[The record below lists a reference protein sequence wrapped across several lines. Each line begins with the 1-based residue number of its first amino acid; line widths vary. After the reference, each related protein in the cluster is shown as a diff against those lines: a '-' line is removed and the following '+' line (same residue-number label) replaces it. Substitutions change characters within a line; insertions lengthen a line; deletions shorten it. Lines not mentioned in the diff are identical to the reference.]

1 MTNINSVFGFR
12 PVKQVGAGYN
22 AGASNEYVI
31 ANNETNAIFQGDP
44 VVLNANGSISR
55 GNTKGAELIGIFN
68 GCFYDDPTTKK
79 PTFSNFYPGG
89 IAADSMKAFVFDDP
103 DALFE
108 VKVSD
113 TNGGQAQVGTNA
125 NIATYAAGSTNSGV
139 SGVSLD
145 GASFATAAGANF
157 RVVSLST
164 DPDNDDYTAAN
175 ASIIVKIN
183 LHSLTDT
190 TGV

>member
-1 MTNINSVFGFR
+1 MANIDSIFGFR
-12 PVKQVGAGYN
+12 PVKGQGAGYT
-22 AGASNEYVI
+22 AVGSNEYVI
-31 ANNETNAIFQGDP
+31 ANGESSAIYQGDP
-44 VVLNANGSISR
+44 VVLNANGSISV
-55 GNTKGAELIGIFN
+55 GSSAGAELIGIFN

-89 IAADSMKAFVFDDP
+89 VAQDNMKAFIFDDP
-103 DALFE
+103 NMLFE
-108 VKVSD
+108 VKVDD
-113 TNGGQAQVGTNA
+113 TNGGQAQVGSNA
-125 NIATYAAGSTNSGV
+125 NIATYSAGSSNDGV
-139 SGVSLD
+139 SNVALD
-145 GASFATAAGANF
+145 GSSFATSSAANF

-164 DPDNDDYTAAN
+164 DPDNSDYAAAN

>member
-1 MTNINSVFGFR
+1 M
-12 PVKQVGAGYN
+12 
-22 AGASNEYVI
+22 
-31 ANNETNAIFQGDP
+31 
-44 VVLNANGSISR
+44 
-55 GNTKGAELIGIFN
+55 IGIFN

-89 IAADSMKAFVFDDP
+89 VAQDNMKAFVFDDP
-103 DALFE
+103 NMLFE
-108 VKVSD
+108 AKVDD
-113 TNGGQAQVGTNA
+113 TNGGLAQVGSNA
-125 NIATYAAGSTNSGV
+125 NIATYAAGSTNNGV

-145 GASFATAAGANF
+145 GGSFATDAAANF

-164 DPDNDDYTAAN
+164 DVDNSDYTAAN

-183 LHSLTDT
+183 KHSLTDT

>member
-1 MTNINSVFGFR
+1 MANIDSIFGFR
-12 PVKQVGAGYN
+12 PVKGQGAGYT
-22 AGASNEYVI
+22 AVGSNEYVI
-31 ANNETNAIFQGDP
+31 ANGESSAIYQGDP
-44 VVLNANGSISR
+44 VVLNANGSISV
-55 GNTKGAELIGIFN
+55 GSTAGAELIGIFN

-89 IAADSMKAFVFDDP
+89 VAQDNMKAFVFDDP
-103 DALFE
+103 SMLFE
-108 VKVSD
+108 VKVDD
-113 TNGGQAQVGTNA
+113 TNGGQAQVGSNA
-125 NIATYAAGSTNSGV
+125 NIATYSAGSTNDGV
-139 SGVSLD
+139 SNVALD
-145 GASFATAAGANF
+145 GSSFATSSAANF

-164 DPDNDDYTAAN
+164 DPDNSDYTAAN

>member
-1 MTNINSVFGFR
+1 MANIDSIFGFR
-12 PVKQVGAGYN
+12 PVKGQGAGYT
-22 AGASNEYVI
+22 AVGSNEYVI
-31 ANNETNAIFQGDP
+31 ANGESSAIYQGDP
-44 VVLNANGSISR
+44 VVLNANGSISV
-55 GNTKGAELIGIFN
+55 GSTAGAELIGIFN

-89 IAADSMKAFVFDDP
+89 VAQDNMKAFVFDDP
-103 DALFE
+103 SMLFE
-108 VKVSD
+108 VKVDD
-113 TNGGQAQVGTNA
+113 TNGGQAQVGSNA
-125 NIATYAAGSTNSGV
+125 NIATYSAGSTNDGV
-139 SGVSLD
+139 SNVALD
-145 GASFATAAGANF
+145 GSSFATSSAANF

-164 DPDNDDYTAAN
+164 DPDNSDYAAAN

>member
-1 MTNINSVFGFR
+1 MANIDSIFGFR
-12 PVKQVGAGYN
+12 PVKGQGAGYT
-22 AGASNEYVI
+22 AVGSNEYVI
-31 ANNETNAIFQGDP
+31 ANGESSAIYQGDP
-44 VVLNANGSISR
+44 VVLNANGSISV
-55 GNTKGAELIGIFN
+55 GSTAGAELIGIFN

-89 IAADSMKAFVFDDP
+89 VAQDNMKAFVFDDP
-103 DALFE
+103 SMLFE
-108 VKVSD
+108 VKVDD
-113 TNGGQAQVGTNA
+113 TNGGQAQVGSNA
-125 NIATYAAGSTNSGV
+125 NIATYSAGSSNDGV
-139 SGVSLD
+139 SNVALD
-145 GASFATAAGANF
+145 GGSFATSSAANF

-164 DPDNDDYTAAN
+164 DPDNSDYTAAN

>member
-1 MTNINSVFGFR
+1 MANINSVFGFR

-108 VKVSD
+108 VKIDD
-113 TNGGQAQVGTNA
+113 TNGGQAQVGSNA

>member
-1 MTNINSVFGFR
+1 MANINSIFGFR
-12 PVKQVGAGYN
+12 PVKGQGAGYT
-22 AGASNEYVI
+22 AVGSNEYTI
-31 ANNETNAIFQGDP
+31 ANGESSAIYQGDP

-89 IAADSMKAFVFDDP
+89 VAQDNMKAFIFDDP
-103 DALFE
+103 NMLFE
-108 VKVSD
+108 VKVDD
-113 TNGGQAQVGTNA
+113 TNAGQAQVGSNA
-125 NIATYAAGSTNSGV
+125 NIATYSAGSNNDGV
-139 SGVSLD
+139 SNVSID
-145 GASFATAAGANF
+145 GGSFATAAGANF

-164 DPDNDDYTAAN
+164 DPDNNDYTAAN

>member
-1 MTNINSVFGFR
+1 MANINSIFGFR
-12 PVKQVGAGYN
+12 PVKGQGAGYT
-22 AGASNEYVI
+22 AVGSNEYVI
-31 ANNETNAIFQGDP
+31 ANGESSAIYQGDP
-44 VVLNANGSISR
+44 VVLNANGSISV
-55 GNTKGAELIGIFN
+55 GSTAGAELIGIFN

-89 IAADSMKAFVFDDP
+89 VAQDNMKAFVFDDP
-103 DALFE
+103 SMLFE
-108 VKVSD
+108 VKVDD
-113 TNGGQAQVGTNA
+113 TNGGQAQVGSNA
-125 NIATYAAGSTNSGV
+125 NIATYSAGSTNDGV
-139 SGVSLD
+139 SNVALD
-145 GASFATAAGANF
+145 GGSFATSSAANF

-164 DPDNDDYTAAN
+164 DPDNSDYTAAN

>member
-1 MTNINSVFGFR
+1 MANINSVFGFR
-12 PVKQVGAGYN
+12 PVKGQGAGYT
-22 AGASNEYVI
+22 AIGSNEYVI
-31 ANNETNAIFQGDP
+31 ANGESSAIFQGDP
-44 VVLNANGSISR
+44 VVLNANGAISV
-55 GNTKGAELIGIFN
+55 GSTAGAELIGIFN

-89 IAADSMKAFVFDDP
+89 VAQDNMKAFVFDDP
-103 DALFE
+103 NMLFE
-108 VKVSD
+108 AKVDD
-113 TNGGQAQVGTNA
+113 TNGGQAQVGSNA
-125 NIATYAAGSTNSGV
+125 NIATYAAGSTNNGV

-145 GASFATAAGANF
+145 GGSFTTNSGANF

-164 DPDNDDYTAAN
+164 DVDNNDYTAAN

-183 LHSLTDT
+183 LHSLTDA

>member
-89 IAADSMKAFVFDDP
+89 VAADSMKAFVFDDP

-108 VKVSD
+108 VKIND
-113 TNGGQAQVGTNA
+113 TNGGQAQVGINA

>member
-1 MTNINSVFGFR
+1 MANIDSIFGFR
-12 PVKQVGAGYN
+12 PVKGQGAGYT
-22 AGASNEYVI
+22 AVGSNEYVI
-31 ANNETNAIFQGDP
+31 ANGESSAIYQGDP
-44 VVLNANGSISR
+44 VVLNANGSISV
-55 GNTKGAELIGIFN
+55 GSSAGAELIGIFN

-89 IAADSMKAFVFDDP
+89 VAQDNMKAFIFDDP
-103 DALFE
+103 NMLFE
-108 VKVSD
+108 VKVDD
-113 TNGGQAQVGTNA
+113 TNAGQAQVGSNA
-125 NIATYAAGSTNSGV
+125 NIATYSAGSSNDGV
-139 SGVSLD
+139 SNVALD
-145 GASFATAAGANF
+145 GSSFATDAGANF

-164 DPDNDDYTAAN
+164 DPDNSDYTAAN